1 MNEVQNGCTHSRIR
15 IVVFDPLLLSTGET
29 MAEKRKE
36 LMSNYDY
43 IRQVT
48 KHYIPGLF
56 NPGNLNIKH
65 EIFNHE
71 LLNKVINLR
80 RDTFGNSILVK
91 KL

>member
-1 MNEVQNGCTHSRIR
+1 
-15 IVVFDPLLLSTGET
+15 

-48 KHYIPGLF
+48 KHYIPGLL
-56 NPGNLNIKH
+56 NPGNLNLRRIRQ
-65 EIFNHE
+65 EIFNRE
-71 LLNKVINLR
+71 LLNRVINLK
-80 RDTFGNSILVK
+80 RDTFGNSIFVK

>member
-1 MNEVQNGCTHSRIR
+1 
-15 IVVFDPLLLSTGET
+15 